1 MLAPILNLEK
11 MGRGAE
17 QSHYVKQVTL
27 PSGKRID
34 VVYFEDT
41 GPTKS
46 WGSKSLHICPAC
58 NSELVYP
65 LNWSEVEAG
74 LWAVTVRCPDC
85 EDVRSGVFDQR
96 TVEQF
101 DRELDHGLDQLIG
114 DLDHLER
121 ANMEED
127 IERFIS
133 ALAGDKILPVDF

>member
-1 MLAPILNLEK
+1 
-11 MGRGAE
+11 MGRGTN
-17 QSHYVKQVTL
+17 QSHYVKRVTL

-41 GPTKS
+41 DPSKS
-46 WGSKSLHICPAC
+46 WGSESLHICSDC
-58 NSELVYP
+58 ESKLVYP

-85 EDVRSGVFDQR
+85 EATRTGVFDQR

-101 DRELDHGLDQLIG
+101 DKELDRGLDQLIE
-114 DLDHLER
+114 DLSHLER

-127 IERFIS
+127 IERFVD
-133 ALAGDKILPVDF
+133 ALSKDKILPVDF